1 MTTLFIEPQP
11 QSQVASLR
19 GIASALEALR
29 DQTGNEKMTLP
40 QIMILLAVGI
50 KTDVPQSDLE
60 AVTQL
65 TGAGVSRI
73 LFDQMGPGR
82 MNLVTTRKDSEN
94 RRKSIVSLTSQGRRA
109 VSAMLMP
116 VQTRSGSPE
125 GSNCEINKRN

>member
-1 MTTLFIEPQP
+1 MTTMFIVQPPQE
-11 QSQVASLR
+11 QVASLR

-29 DQTGNEKMTLP
+29 HQTGNENLTLP
-40 QIMILLAVGI
+40 QIMILLWVGI
-50 KTDVPQSDLE
+50 KNDVPQSELE
-60 AVTQL
+60 SVTQL

-73 LFDQMGPGR
+73 LFDQMGPGG
-82 MNLVTTRKDSEN
+82 MNLVATRPDSEN